1 MKEDFKNVIITFGL
15 IAFVFMQ
22 GSSMY
27 QNKIQKN
34 SILALQ
40 QEKLQ
45 IQKKNQTQLSTQNKT
60 NQIVYNQINTNTT
73 NQVAIPAQQKVKIN
87 TPAPTTTQMIAQVPA
102 QTTQIQS
109 PITSSRQSKAS

>member
-22 GSSMY
+22 GSYTY
-27 QNKIQKN
+27 QNKIQRN

-45 IQKKNQTQLSTQNKT
+45 IQKKNKTQLSTQNKT
-60 NQIVYNQINTNTT
+60 NQIVYNQIKTNTT
-73 NQVAIPAQQKVKIN
+73 NQVPIPVQQKLKIN
-87 TPAPTTTQMIAQVPA
+87 TPAPATTQTIAQIPA
-102 QTTQIQS
+102 QTTQVQS